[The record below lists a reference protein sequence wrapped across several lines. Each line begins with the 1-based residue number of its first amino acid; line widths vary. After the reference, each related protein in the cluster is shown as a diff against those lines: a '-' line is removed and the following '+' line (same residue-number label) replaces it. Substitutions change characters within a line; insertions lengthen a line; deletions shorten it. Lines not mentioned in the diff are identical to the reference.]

1 MQIERAKSQPDQ
13 QLQGAIGHRAAAE
26 EPSGRIQ
33 AETQRM
39 DRRMGVEQHQIRSS
53 RSVLANCSGCARGRY
68 ARWCTSSK
76 TAMRQRMS
84 SGENSCAIPRS
95 TSGVTNSSRSC
106 ASIVRPGRG
115 GATRS
120 RRPTS
125 RNRRNAGADGCA
137 AARSNRSRPSPRA
150 GPVRVADIGHRRTAQ
165 DQVGDIARGTP
176 DAGEGGLDGRD
187 APTHGA
193 TRQPSWPSRS
203 MRNSGHS
210 TWLWRS
216 AREWVQ
222 RYRLRRILATARLA
236 SRRCAMDRDCPAAG
250 DAEVFTGRPA
260 IAARPA
266 QDMRIRHGTRSSLD
280 GGRRLAGESETLY
293 AGSGDMSRTRGLRFG
308 KGIRAT
314 RARLV
319 HSEYTAFPQA
329 THRLAHRDMHRQ
341 SPPLVRGQNPA
352 SHRLAGFGEC
362 DRMTF
367 RTEYRRPC
375 PPGWRRC
382 WPGRPAER
390 DAAAAP
396 GAGGARRAAG
406 AGLRRSRHRRRSCRR
421 RLRRPSRPPSICIWS
436 ATISVL

>member
-1 MQIERAKSQPDQ
+1 MAAPQRDRTVHAH
-13 QLQGAIGHRAAAE
+13 HR
-26 EPSGRIQ
+26 GQ
-33 AETQRM
+33 VQF
-39 DRRMGVEQHQIRSS
+39 G
-53 RSVLANCSGCARGRY
+53 
-68 ARWCTSSK
+68 
-76 TAMRQRMS
+76 
-84 SGENSCAIPRS
+84 
-95 TSGVTNSSRSC
+95 
-106 ASIVRPGRG
+106 
-115 GATRS
+115 
-120 RRPTS
+120 
-125 RNRRNAGADGCA
+125 
-137 AARSNRSRPSPRA
+137 
-150 GPVRVADIGHRRTAQ
+150 VADIGHRRTAQ

-266 QDMRIRHGTRSSLD
+266 QDMRIRHGTRSSLEW
-280 GGRRLAGESETLY
+280 GRRLAGESETLY

-341 SPPLVRGQNPA
+341 SPPLVRAIKTRQVID
-352 SHRLAGFGEC
+352 L
-362 DRMTF
+362 
-367 RTEYRRPC
+367 
-375 PPGWRRC
+375 PGL
-382 WPGRPAER
+382 EN
-390 DAAAAP
+390 
-396 GAGGARRAAG
+396 
-406 AGLRRSRHRRRSCRR
+406 
-421 RLRRPSRPPSICIWS
+421 
-436 ATISVL
+436 ATV